1 LDNQQC
7 PRETTVF
14 PSLLHLNPQTP
25 VYPPLRVKGKKFTS
39 QRVREALMIIF
50 IRDPGV
56 PKYEE

>member
-1 LDNQQC
+1 
-7 PRETTVF
+7 
-14 PSLLHLNPQTP
+14 
-25 VYPPLRVKGKKFTS
+25 LRVKGKKFTS